1 MRSENEINAHLI
13 DFAKVAISDYG
24 QNQMIFAA
32 KALAMTAINVLTN
45 PELVSKMREEFKQEE

>member
-32 KALAMTAINVLTN
+32 KALAMTAIDVLTN

>member
-1 MRSENEINAHLI
+1 MRSEKEFNAHST
-13 DFAKVAISDYG
+13 DFAEVAISDYG

-32 KALAMTAINVLTN
+32 KALAMTAIDVFTN